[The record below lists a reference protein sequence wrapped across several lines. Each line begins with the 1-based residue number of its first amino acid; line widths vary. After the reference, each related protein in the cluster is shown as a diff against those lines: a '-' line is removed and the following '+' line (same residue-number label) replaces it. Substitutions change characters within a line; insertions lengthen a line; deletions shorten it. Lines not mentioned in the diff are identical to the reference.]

1 MNSVLELTKEGNPG
15 SRWTKAGI
23 GNAALSQSKT
33 TSAAL
38 ADPPI
43 PIRTRLW
50 NEDLASFTET
60 RGSFRGPRKVSGNRS
75 TAPSMLERSIF
86 ESCFTS
92 SKSTG
97 IYGPPRGNHS
107 RDWLISYG
115 LGRVPSM
122 MEVPRRAQRLSVAL
136 PASFTKDVPHLREK
150 TSRVGLIARS
160 LAIFRVDEA
169 VIYNDEIGKG
179 LEIEGRLF
187 EKLLAYQETPQ
198 YLRKALFKQD
208 PDLQFSGILPPLR
221 MPSHPNVAEPRIGEI
236 REGLVIESGASS
248 MVNAGFRATVQVPS
262 KLTLLERV
270 TIRLVRISPQLQGE
284 PVEPTRLPIYWGFR
298 VTRTNLTLGRLIRSR
313 SQDLTISTSRRGKV
327 ARDVLNDLTVQWK
340 SSQRPMVVFGSPS
353 EGIPEIL
360 AKEGA
365 DLGRM
370 VDFNL
375 NMIAN
380 QGVETVRTEEAVLAT
395 MSILNLLEE
404 T

>member
-1 MNSVLELTKEGNPG
+1 
-15 SRWTKAGI
+15 
-23 GNAALSQSKT
+23 
-33 TSAAL
+33 
-38 ADPPI
+38 
-43 PIRTRLW
+43 
-50 NEDLASFTET
+50 
-60 RGSFRGPRKVSGNRS
+60 
-75 TAPSMLERSIF
+75 
-86 ESCFTS
+86 
-92 SKSTG
+92 
-97 IYGPPRGNHS
+97 
-107 RDWLISYG
+107 
-115 LGRVPSM
+115 M
-122 MEVPRRAQRLSVAL
+122 MEVPRRSQRLSVAL
-136 PASFTKDVPHLREK
+136 PSSFTKDVPHLREK

-169 VIYNDEIGKG
+169 VIYNDEIGKNS
-179 LEIEGRLF
+179 ESEGRLF

-221 MPSHPNVAEPRIGEI
+221 MPSHPSVAEPRIGEI

-248 MVNAGFRATVQVPS
+248 VVNAGFRTAVQVPS
-262 KLTLLERV
+262 ELRLLERV
-270 TIRLVRISPQLQGE
+270 TIRLARISPQLQGE
-284 PVEPTRLPIYWGFR
+284 LLEPTRLPIYWGFR

-327 ARDVLNDLTVQWK
+327 VRDVLNDLTIRWK
-340 SSQRPMVVFGSPS
+340 SSKRPMVVFGSPS
-353 EGIPEIL
+353 EGVPEIL

-404 T
+404 K

>member
-1 MNSVLELTKEGNPG
+1 
-15 SRWTKAGI
+15 
-23 GNAALSQSKT
+23 
-33 TSAAL
+33 
-38 ADPPI
+38 
-43 PIRTRLW
+43 
-50 NEDLASFTET
+50 
-60 RGSFRGPRKVSGNRS
+60 
-75 TAPSMLERSIF
+75 
-86 ESCFTS
+86 
-92 SKSTG
+92 
-97 IYGPPRGNHS
+97 
-107 RDWLISYG
+107 
-115 LGRVPSM
+115 M
-122 MEVPRRAQRLSVAL
+122 MEVPRRPQRLSVAL

-150 TSRVGLIARS
+150 TSRAGLIARS
-160 LAIFRVDEA
+160 LAIFRVDEV
-169 VIYNDEIGKG
+169 VIYDDETGRNSESEGK
-179 LEIEGRLF
+179 LF
-187 EKLLAYQETPQ
+187 EKLLVYQETPQ

-208 PDLQFSGILPPLR
+208 LDLQFSGILPPLR
-221 MPSHPNVAEPRIGEI
+221 MPSHPSMAEPRIGDI

-248 MVNAGFRATVQVPS
+248 MVNAGFRVAVQVLS
-262 KLTLLERV
+262 KLRPLERV

-327 ARDVLNDLTVQWK
+327 VRDVLNDLTVRWK

-353 EGIPEIL
+353 KGVPEIL
-360 AKEGA
+360 AKEGT